1 LAADV
6 LEELGDCC
14 ASCPITN
21 SIVAIVVMEL
31 VNGGHAQIGI
41 VRGNPGVFQ
50 LNPYPTPVKPLPL
63 SRVRVLEGLGKG
75 F

>member
-1 LAADV
+1 MSMTGEQDRPPLS
-6 LEELGDCC
+6 LL
-14 ASCPITN
+14 
-21 SIVAIVVMEL
+21 
-31 VNGGHAQIGI
+31 GI